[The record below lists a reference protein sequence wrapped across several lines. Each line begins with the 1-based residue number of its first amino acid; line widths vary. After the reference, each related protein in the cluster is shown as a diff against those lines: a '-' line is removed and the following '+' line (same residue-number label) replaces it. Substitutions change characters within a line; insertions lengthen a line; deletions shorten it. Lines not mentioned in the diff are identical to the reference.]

1 MAFSGIENDKT
12 TMLKASDWT
21 TSFGLTAY
29 LNNIQIQF
37 FHLKNI
43 QTKGYDPTSV
53 SLINSKHLLKR

>member
-1 MAFSGIENDKT
+1 MAFSEIENYEI

-21 TSFGLTAY
+21 TSFRLTAY
-29 LNNIQIQF
+29 LNSIQIQF

-53 SLINSKHLLKR
+53 SLINGKYQLKH